1 MSSKKETM
9 GLEDSEEVVLR
20 RLRPM
25 REVLSCGAMV
35 LVSTSTGFWWWIGL
49 MLTYCYDRIVF
60 HETLLR
66 AGEEAQEGEDEGRRA
81 EHGGDQ
87 C

>member
-25 REVLSCGAMV
+25 REVLSWG
-35 LVSTSTGFWWWIGL
+35 
-49 MLTYCYDRIVF
+49 
-60 HETLLR
+60 
-66 AGEEAQEGEDEGRRA
+66 
-81 EHGGDQ
+81 GGDLGQ
-87 C
+87 

>member
-25 REVLSCGAMV
+25 REVLSWGAMV
-35 LVSTSTGFWWWIGL
+35 LVFPDGYWVLWWIGF
-49 MLTYCYDRIVF
+49 TYCHYSVVF

-66 AGEEAQEGEDEGRRA
+66 AGEEA
-81 EHGGDQ
+81 
-87 C
+87 